1 MTAEYIV
8 DKQPMMKTSMHRE
21 SEQEVDIISTL
32 PDSIVTHIM
41 EFLVTKEAVHTSILS
56 KRWKHLWKSLAILI
70 INSNQFDKAEFFK
83 KFVLKVL
90 QHRDY
95 SSALRKIVVK
105 HNGHIHFHIL
115 AKIINYAV
123 SYEVEQFKLDTFLR
137 NDVRNMLLF
146 HPLFYLR
153 SLKRLDVSLR
163 KSGWIAQLPVTLDLP
178 QLVYC
183 HLRHFSFTSSDDK
196 DFSNPFLNC
205 KKLRTLVIDNCNLS
219 NGKILCL
226 VSDKLVNL
234 TIRFCFYFYNP
245 FKVTIYAPNLE
256 AFTFAGRL
264 NSTNN
269 HEIFEHN
276 LDFIGE
282 ANIDVL
288 CHSSIPGVEETL
300 KNWFRRISNV
310 HSLSLC
316 LQTLEGLSHIPDFPY
331 IESMGFSKLK
341 SVIVRRFAETVPLPK
356 GVLDYLLQDSPLA
369 ERRIIQGEPLY
380 SETYDLT

>member
-1 MTAEYIV
+1 
-8 DKQPMMKTSMHRE
+8 MMKTSMHRE

-163 KSGWIAQLPVTLDLP
+163 KSGWIAQLP
-178 QLVYC
+178 
-183 HLRHFSFTSSDDK
+183 
-196 DFSNPFLNC
+196 
-205 KKLRTLVIDNCNLS
+205 
-219 NGKILCL
+219 
-226 VSDKLVNL
+226 
-234 TIRFCFYFYNP
+234 
-245 FKVTIYAPNLE
+245 
-256 AFTFAGRL
+256 
-264 NSTNN
+264 
-269 HEIFEHN
+269 HN

-369 ERRIIQGEPLY
+369 ECRIIQATSCGRSNRGHFY
-380 SETYDLT
+380 QTYA